1 MPTVNGKKFPY
12 TKEGII
18 ASEQARES
26 QANSEEPTM
35 ESPDNPVGEP
45 VAMESTQQ
53 GGNRGSGE
61 SNVSPE
67 EQQEFDKYTNIAQ
80 ALVYDKKIATKLLQM
95 GKANKDPIQ
104 GLGGM
109 VSLIV
114 LQVDEKS
121 KNELPES
128 MILPLS
134 EQVMGM
140 IVEIIETGM
149 DSKLP
154 EEKVAK
160 AYQIAVSKL
169 LQNYGVDEAG
179 MESAL
184 SQLDPNA
191 MRDGVNKTAESF
203 GEKPVFGMGA

>member
-35 ESPDNPVGEP
+35 ESPVNPVGEP
-45 VAMESTQQ
+45 VMGSAQQ
-53 GGNRGSGE
+53 DGNSGSGE

-160 AYQIAVSKL
+160 AYQVAVSKL